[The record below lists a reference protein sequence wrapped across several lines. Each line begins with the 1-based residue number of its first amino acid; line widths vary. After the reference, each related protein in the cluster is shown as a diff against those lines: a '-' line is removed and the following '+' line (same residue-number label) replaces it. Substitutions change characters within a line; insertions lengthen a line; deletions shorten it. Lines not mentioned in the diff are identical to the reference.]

1 MTPSVHHRLPYI
13 LIAVVLGLIGTA
25 FAADDA
31 LIQQL
36 RETRKCTLCDLSGA
50 QLSGFNLEGVD
61 LSGSDLHDAR
71 MYGTNL
77 RGATLAGTILDGA
90 DLKLADLT
98 GATDAALAGAITDDR
113 TICPSGDHGP
123 CQ

>member
-1 MTPSVHHRLPYI
+1 MTPSVHRRIPYI
-13 LIAVVLGLIGTA
+13 LIAVVLALIGSA

-31 LIQQL
+31 LIQKL
-36 RETRKCTLCDLSGA
+36 RDTRKCTLCDLSGA

-77 RGATLAGTILDGA
+77 RAANLAGAILDGA